1 MIIITNIT
9 GSGTQTK
16 TYERL
21 LCSPVWVGELKQQ
34 SISFSAI
41 NILFSVTAIL
51 GNSLILVALYKES
64 SLHSPSKLLY
74 RCLATTD
81 LLVGLVTQPLCAT
94 HWMSLIHE
102 HWSLCRYAR
111 DAIYISGYALCGVSL
126 LTLTAISLDRLLA
139 MSLRYK
145 EILTLR
151 RTYIIFSYILGCMS
165 SRWFILSFRLP
176 YNLLVRLYSYII
188 LPDYLHRLVHKNFP
202 RYQSSSSSSTR
213 SCSTTAE
220 PTKCAEHGA
229 IQKGSVQ
236 CAVGA
241 VSSSC
246 LLCTTIYTEN
256 CDVS

>member
-9 GSGTQTK
+9 GRGTQTK

-51 GNSLILVALYKES
+51 GNSLILVALNKES

-94 HWMSLIHE
+94 YWMSSRHVVEIQ
-102 HWSLCRYAR
+102 R
-111 DAIYISGYALCGVSL
+111 DCNFKAHVYH
-126 LTLTAISLDRLLA
+126 
-139 MSLRYK
+139 
-145 EILTLR
+145 
-151 RTYIIFSYILGCMS
+151 FSYILGCMS

-188 LPDYLHRLVHKNFP
+188 LPDYLYRLVHKNFP
-202 RYQSSSSSSTR
+202 RYQSLSSSSTR

-220 PTKCAEHGA
+220 PTKCTEHGA

>member
-1 MIIITNIT
+1 MLTSLGRWI
-9 GSGTQTK
+9 K
-16 TYERL
+16 TTVHFIL
-21 LCSPVWVGELKQQ
+21 SNQH
-34 SISFSAI
+34 SILRHSNSREFSYPCCPLQGIFPPSAI
-41 NILFSVTAIL
+41 QTLVPLFGNNRSVGWSCYPA
-51 GNSLILVALYKES
+51 
-64 SLHSPSKLLY
+64 
-74 RCLATTD
+74 
-81 LLVGLVTQPLCAT
+81 PLCYLLDVFDSRT
-94 HWMSLIHE
+94 LESLSIRKGRNLHIR
-102 HWSLCRYAR
+102 LCIMRSVFVDSDGHKRRPTSRHVVEIQR
-111 DAIYISGYALCGVSL
+111 DCNFKAHVYH
-126 LTLTAISLDRLLA
+126 
-139 MSLRYK
+139 
-145 EILTLR
+145 
-151 RTYIIFSYILGCMS
+151 FSYILGCMS